1 MLNLLQSLRFFI
13 FGAFVICSAIITS
26 VAVWNLS
33 IVQSIASAATAKQV
47 DAYLIFVGA
56 SGLLLIFPIVF
67 CELAS
72 KHVFLVRL
80 WFELLWVGSYWVMLL
95 IGAAII
101 TAQSNSQLCDSITG
115 NPPFPSFTSSEQ
127 SPCASSQVLQAFT
140 WISAILLLGY
150 FILLS
155 ILAYVQYKDDSTILQ
170 CRVHRFP
177 VAHKH
182 HTLKSGPTS
191 PLRAGFRAQSP
202 PVIAAPT
209 PLRIANLREAILRN
223 HRANQSRDYQVEHE
237 QGDPSIP
244 DATNDGHRFSGQ
256 TGAFTSNDG
265 HMIGSQAGHVTSS
278 DGHTFAIHLPQS
290 STSPPPLQPLRFGQQ
305 KQTTEQPGSLPP
317 LQPLRHG
324 QQPAPQPTYSSPL
337 YHNSVKTAINTAALK
352 TPQAALLSSQ
362 PQSSSLPEPP
372 SPPPLGDWPRVD
384 ALSRP
389 RTKRK
394 PLPKPSDVAPAPQ
407 AEWPSQGNSHT
418 QHHGVPQES
427 PSRMNSMTQGT
438 SPLQHNPQSEG
449 PSRMNSQMQGT
460 SRQRSSHAPE
470 GPSRVHSQTQGSRPQ
485 PSAPPL
491 ARGQSQT
498 RALPRQPPPPTQ
510 PGQYTFD
517 APALVA
523 ALQPIAAQPTS
534 WRSKPTGPRRPS
546 TSIDDGR
553 PIPLDL
559 GNISSF
565 HHAGFGP
572 R

>member
-56 SGLLLIFPIVF
+56 SGLLLIFPIIF

-72 KHVFLVRL
+72 KYVFLVRV

-115 NPPFPSFTSSEQ
+115 NSSFPSFTSSEQ

-155 ILAYVQYKDDSTILQ
+155 LLAFVQYKDDSTILQ

-177 VAHKH
+177 VALKH
-182 HTLKSGPTS
+182 HNLKSGPTS
-191 PLRAGFRAQSP
+191 PLRSRFRAQSP

-223 HRANQSRDYQVEHE
+223 YRANQSADYHAEHQ
-237 QGDPSIP
+237 QGDPSIHET
-244 DATNDGHRFSGQ
+244 TNDGHRFSGQ

-265 HMIGSQAGHVTSS
+265 HIIGSQPGHATSS
-278 DGHTFAIHLPQS
+278 DGHTFAIHLPQT

-305 KQTTEQPGSLPP
+305 TQSAEPSGSGLPP

-324 QQPAPQPTYSSPL
+324 QVPAPQPAYSPSPF
-337 YHNSVKTAINTAALK
+337 YHNSVKTAINATAPQ
-352 TPQAALLSSQ
+352 TPQPILLSSLQ
-362 PQSSSLPEPP
+362 PQPQTSAQPEPP
-372 SPPPLGDWPRVD
+372 SPPPLGDWPRMD

-389 RTKRK
+389 HTKRK
-394 PLPKPSDVAPAPQ
+394 PLPKPAETTPAPRP
-407 AEWPSQGNSHT
+407 ERPSQDNTHV
-418 QHHGVPQES
+418 QHPGPQS
-427 PSRMNSMTQGT
+427 PSRMNSLTQGM
-438 SPLQHNPQSEG
+438 SSQQHNPLQ
-449 PSRMNSQMQGT
+449 
-460 SRQRSSHAPE
+460 E
-470 GPSRVHSQTQGSRPQ
+470 GPSRVNSQVQSNSRQRPSHAPERPTRVNLQAQGSRPQ
-485 PSAPPL
+485 PVAPPL
-491 ARGQSQT
+491 ARGPSQT
-498 RALPRQPPPPTQ
+498 RALPRQPPPPPPTQ

-517 APALVA
+517 APALAA
-523 ALQPIAAQPTS
+523 ALQPIAAQSTS

-546 TSIDDGR
+546 NSIDDGR
-553 PIPLDL
+553 PVLLD
-559 GNISSF
+559 GG
-565 HHAGFGP
+565 H
-572 R
+572 